1 MVFFL
6 GRDITVFISTENA
19 TLGCGIN
26 ATTGALFTTATDA
39 DATFATDLAGGGTA
53 QGKVTGCEVG
63 IGAMDEDI
71 TYYGMR
77 SVTKAEIKKETT
89 FSLTR
94 KKSNNEYDGMFSEAR
109 YGITGTNT
117 GWAGLEQPNAGD
129 PTTGATAFTHGYRI
143 HIFMEGRNGTDEVIS
158 IPYCTITGHTVTINT
173 DGTQDETLEFSTMV
187 APVYQSTKYV
197 DAVTATNI

>member
-6 GRDITVFISTENA
+6 GRDITVFISTEHG

-109 YGITGTNT
+109 YGISGTNA
-117 GWAGLEQPNAGD
+117 GWPGLEQPNAGAA
-129 PTTGATAFTHGYRI
+129 GATSFTHGYRI